1 MQIFNFCEFKVA
13 AKCTDR
19 NTYLRNR
26 FANMWENGLDCRGL
40 TDRGL
45 PILQRNCQEF
55 RLSQQNTVFFS
66 QKNLFALVLSL
77 NGSKVCGVGT

>member
-1 MQIFNFCEFKVA
+1 MKFCYFCEFKVA

-26 FANMWENGLDCRGL
+26 FAKK
-40 TDRGL
+40 L
-45 PILQRNCQEF
+45 PISVVATKYR
-55 RLSQQNTVFFS
+55 FFS
-66 QKNLFALVLSL
+66 QKNLFALVLSIQFVSRPHVYSL